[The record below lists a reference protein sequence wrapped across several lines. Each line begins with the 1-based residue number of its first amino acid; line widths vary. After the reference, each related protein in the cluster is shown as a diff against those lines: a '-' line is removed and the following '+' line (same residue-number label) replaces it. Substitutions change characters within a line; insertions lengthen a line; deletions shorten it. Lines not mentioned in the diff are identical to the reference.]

1 MHQKPLANVFIV
13 VCEPKRQRIFL
24 AVHSPFTQVVVQPY
38 CWGLFFWLH
47 TLSYRLLTPTKNAN
61 RPYWNQRLHSS
72 YLGLSVVA
80 GTQYRKSIFCLS
92 NPSRKGRICPLS
104 PVHLGCIFY
113 ITISSHHLPRQDPVC
128 FFVVGRIRF
137 YRGLFCH

>member
-38 CWGLFFWLH
+38 CWGLFSWLH

-61 RPYWNQRLHSS
+61 RPYWNQRRYSS
-72 YLGLSVVA
+72 YLCLSVM
-80 GTQYRKSIFCLS
+80 TDNQLLS
-92 NPSRKGRICPLS
+92 HPSRKGRICPLS
-104 PVHLGCIFY
+104 PAQLCTVCSVVFCI
-113 ITISSHHLPRQDPVC
+113 TNSSHHLPKQDLIC
-128 FFVVGRIRF
+128 FFVVDRIRF
-137 YRGLFCH
+137 HRGLFYH